1 MVQIAT
7 GYRAPDTLLSDT
19 EESVVGTQWHQE
31 AISGLADLLRAVADQ
46 RGERWGVCEQI
57 ALQGLW
63 HEDGSPYEPRPDVL
77 VLATPLVSG
86 DLASVPL
93 AAVGA
98 PLFIAEVVSRSTRAN
113 DLGDKRQAYAAIG
126 AREYLIFDPS
136 GHLLP
141 TPVQAW
147 RLGPEGGPYIPWT
160 PDRQGWGHSAALQVA
175 LRPTPPLLSVR
186 DRDSTPI
193 EPSLESRRL
202 RRAAER
208 ARDEEALRRRE
219 AEQAQAAAERAQATA
234 EQAQAQEA
242 RHRVEAERAQ
252 AAAEQARAALEEEL
266 RRLREGLPP
275 PA

>member
-7 GYRAPDTLLSDT
+7 GYRVPDTLLSDT

-31 AISGLADLLRAVADQ
+31 AIGGLADLLRAVADQ
-46 RGERWGVCEQI
+46 RSARWGVCEQI

-77 VLATPLVSG
+77 VLAAPLVSG

-98 PLFIAEVVSRSTRAN
+98 PLFIAEVVSHSTRAN

-147 RLGPEGGPYIPWT
+147 RLGPGGRPLHPLDAGSAGLVAQRGVTGGP
-160 PDRQGWGHSAALQVA
+160 AAH
-175 LRPTPPLLSVR
+175 P
-186 DRDSTPI
+186 
-193 EPSLESRRL
+193 
-202 RRAAER
+202 AAAQR
-208 ARDEEALRRRE
+208 ARPRRHAGRALPG
-219 AEQAQAAAERAQATA
+219 
-234 EQAQAQEA
+234 
-242 RHRVEAERAQ
+242 V
-252 AAAEQARAALEEEL
+252 
-266 RRLREGLPP
+266 PP
-275 PA
+275 PPP

>member
-31 AISGLADLLRAVADQ
+31 AIGGLADLLRAVADQ
-46 RGERWGVCEQI
+46 RSARWGVCEQI

-77 VLATPLVSG
+77 VLAAPLVSG

-98 PLFIAEVVSRSTRAN
+98 PLFIAEVVSHSTRAN

-136 GHLLP
+136 GHLP
-141 TPVQAW
+141 ATPVQAW
-147 RLGPEGGPYIPWT
+147 RLGPDGGPYIPWT
-160 PDRQGWGHSAALQVA
+160 PDRQGWWHSAALQVA

-186 DRDSTPI
+186 DRDGTPI
-193 EPSLESRRL
+193 EPSLESRR
-202 RRAAER
+202 RRREAEQAR
-208 ARDEEALRRRE
+208 AEEALRRRD
-219 AEQAQAAAERAQATA
+219 AEQAQAAAEQAQAAA
-234 EQAQAQEA
+234 EQALAEEA
-242 RHRVEAERAQ
+242 RRRVEAERAQ
-252 AAAEQARAALEEEL
+252 AVAEQARAALEEEL
-266 RRLREGLPP
+266 RRLREGHPP

>member
-19 EESVVGTQWHQE
+19 EESVVGTEWHQE

-46 RGERWGVCEQI
+46 RSARWGVCEQI

-63 HEDGSPYEPRPDVL
+63 HEDGSPYEPHPDVL
-77 VLATPLVSG
+77 VLAAPLVSG
-86 DLASVPL
+86 DLASVHL

-98 PLFIAEVVSRSTRAN
+98 PLFIAEVVSQSTRAN

-136 GHLLP
+136 GHLP
-141 TPVQAW
+141 ATPVQAW
-147 RLGPEGGPYIPWT
+147 RLDPEGGPYIPWT
-160 PDRQGWGHSAALQVA
+160 PDRQGWWHSAALQVA

-186 DRDSTPI
+186 DRDGTPV
-193 EPSLESRRL
+193 EPSVESRRL

-208 ARDEEALRRRE
+208 ARDEEALRRRD
-219 AEQAQAAAERAQATA
+219 AE
-234 EQAQAQEA
+234 QAQEA
-242 RHRVEAERAQ
+242 RRRVEAERAQ

-266 RRLREGLPP
+266 RRLREGHLPP
-275 PA
+275 A

>member
-186 DRDSTPI
+186 DRDGTPV
-193 EPSLESRRL
+193 EPSVESRR
-202 RRAAER
+202 RRREAER
-208 ARDEEALRRRE
+208 ARDEEALRRRDAE
-219 AEQAQAAAERAQATA
+219 QAQAEAEQARAVAEQAQAA
-234 EQAQAQEA
+234 
-242 RHRVEAERAQ
+242 AERAQ

>member
-46 RGERWGVCEQI
+46 RSARWGVCEQI

-77 VLATPLVSG
+77 VLAAPLVSG
-86 DLASVPL
+86 DLARVPL
-93 AAVGA
+93 DAVGA
-98 PLFIAEVVSRSTRAN
+98 PLFIAEVVSQSTRAN

-147 RLGPEGGPYIPWT
+147 RLDPEGGPYIPWT
-160 PDRQGWGHSAALQVA
+160 PDRQGWWRSAALQVA

-186 DRDSTPI
+186 DRDGTPV
-193 EPSLESRRL
+193 EPSLESRR
-202 RRAAER
+202 RRREAEQARAEEARRRGEAER
-208 ARDEEALRRRE
+208 ARDEEARRRRD
-219 AEQAQAAAERAQATA
+219 AEQAQAEAERARAVA
-234 EQAQAQEA
+234 EQAQA
-242 RHRVEAERAQ
+242 V
-252 AAAEQARAALEEEL
+252 AEQARAALEEEL